1 MTNREAYVF
10 GWVFG
15 RLNAAAYPQEI
26 GGDLTLAAQ
35 RPYTAL
41 ARVISDAH
49 RLGLL
54 KRDLDRQVAEA
65 LCEITS
71 IDPPVEGGSEKFQ
84 PLEMQGAWQLGY
96 FAGKGKRPLASV
108 EFDISAA
115 HEKGLLSGDLD
126 QQIGEALSE
135 INSIE
140 PEMDGG
146 SEKVQPLEIQGSW
159 QLGYYAGKGKRLLA
173 DAGFDIAAARKAKK
187 LTQAQLADAMGVDQA
202 VISRWESGKV
212 SPNAE
217 NLAKL
222 KELLG

>member
-15 RLNAAAYPQEI
+15 RINAEVFPDDI
-26 GGDLTLAAQ
+26 GPDPWEACM
-35 RPYTAL
+35 RPYTCSA
-41 ARVISDAH
+41 
-49 RLGLL
+49 
-54 KRDLDRQVAEA
+54 Q
-65 LCEITS
+65 
-71 IDPPVEGGSEKFQ
+71 
-84 PLEMQGAWQLGY
+84 M
-96 FAGKGKRPLASV
+96 
-108 EFDISAA
+108 ISAA
-115 HEKGLLSGDLD
+115 HEKVLLSGDLD

-159 QLGYYAGKGKRLLA
+159 QLGYYAGKGRRLLA

-202 VISRWESGKV
+202 VISRWESGRV

>member
-15 RLNAAAYPQEI
+15 RINAEVFPDDI
-26 GGDLTLAAQ
+26 GPDPWEACM
-35 RPYTAL
+35 RPYTCSA
-41 ARVISDAH
+41 
-49 RLGLL
+49 
-54 KRDLDRQVAEA
+54 Q
-65 LCEITS
+65 
-71 IDPPVEGGSEKFQ
+71 
-84 PLEMQGAWQLGY
+84 M
-96 FAGKGKRPLASV
+96 
-108 EFDISAA
+108 ISAA

-135 INSIE
+135 INSIG

-202 VISRWESGKV
+202 VILS
-212 SPNAE
+212 
-217 NLAKL
+217 LIHI
-222 KELLG
+222 

>member
-15 RLNAAAYPQEI
+15 RINAEVFPGEI
-26 GGDLTLAAQ
+26 GPDPWEACM
-35 RPYTAL
+35 RPYTCSA
-41 ARVISDAH
+41 
-49 RLGLL
+49 
-54 KRDLDRQVAEA
+54 QV
-65 LCEITS
+65 
-71 IDPPVEGGSEKFQ
+71 
-84 PLEMQGAWQLGY
+84 
-96 FAGKGKRPLASV
+96 
-108 EFDISAA
+108 ISAA

-202 VISRWESGKV
+202 VISRWESGRV

>member
-1 MTNREAYVF
+1 V
-10 GWVFG
+10 
-15 RLNAAAYPQEI
+15 
-26 GGDLTLAAQ
+26 
-35 RPYTAL
+35 
-41 ARVISDAH
+41 
-49 RLGLL
+49 
-54 KRDLDRQVAEA
+54 
-65 LCEITS
+65 
-71 IDPPVEGGSEKFQ
+71 
-84 PLEMQGAWQLGY
+84 
-96 FAGKGKRPLASV
+96 
-108 EFDISAA
+108 ISAA
-115 HEKGLLSGDLD
+115 HEKGLLPGDLD

-140 PEMDGG
+140 PEMDGS
-146 SEKVQPLEIQGSW
+146 SERVQPLEIQGSW

-173 DAGFDIAAARKAKK
+173 DAGFDIAFARKAKK

>member
-15 RLNAAAYPQEI
+15 RINAEVFPDDI
-26 GGDLTLAAQ
+26 GPDPWEACM
-35 RPYTAL
+35 RPYTCSA
-41 ARVISDAH
+41 
-49 RLGLL
+49 
-54 KRDLDRQVAEA
+54 QV
-65 LCEITS
+65 
-71 IDPPVEGGSEKFQ
+71 
-84 PLEMQGAWQLGY
+84 
-96 FAGKGKRPLASV
+96 
-108 EFDISAA
+108 ISAA

-159 QLGYYAGKGKRLLA
+159 QLGYYAGKGRRLLA

-187 LTQAQLADAMGVDQA
+187 TDAGAACGRYGRRSGGDLPLGERQGQPQRGEPGKAERTAWVIVWPLSCCPVPAASAAPSLTAARGLVLSHLPA
-202 VISRWESGKV
+202 
-212 SPNAE
+212 
-217 NLAKL
+217 
-222 KELLG
+222 